1 MDLFRAGTDTTAN
14 TLAWSMYYLVKD
26 QDMQRQL
33 REEIDEVTP
42 DIKY

>member
-1 MDLFRAGTDTTAN
+1 
-14 TLAWSMYYLVKD
+14 MYYLVKD

-42 DIKY
+42 DIKYWDLSQAI